1 MGIIG
6 TLIIGLIV
14 GFVARMLKPG
24 PDRLG
29 IIFTMLLGVAGAL
42 LANWAGHAIGWYRA
56 DDAAGFIA
64 STLGAMVIL
73 FIAEAMTGSR
83 SKRIH

>member
-6 TLIIGLIV
+6 TLIIGIIV

-29 IIFTMLLGVAGAL
+29 IIATMLLGVAGAF
-42 LANWAGHAIGWYRA
+42 LANWLGHSVGWYGV
-56 DDAAGFIA
+56 DDGAGFIA

-73 FIAEAMTGSR
+73 FIAEAVSGSG
-83 SKRIH
+83 SKRFR